1 MQPEIPRIELSL
13 ADERATQALATAVAP
28 HLRRGFVLFLS
39 GELGAGKTA
48 FTRALLRAL
57 GHTGR
62 VQSPT
67 FTLVQSY
74 NLSSFDLYHFDF
86 YRFSSPEEWR
96 EAGFDEH
103 VGGDAAAIVEWPEL
117 GGAGLPAPDVWLRL
131 APDGDAGAA
140 EDARVAT
147 LSAGTEWGRQ
157 CLIGVCDAAR
167 IGLLAGVSLRAASLE
182 PPSP

>member
-1 MQPEIPRIELSL
+1 MQPEILRVELAL
-13 ADERATQALATAVAP
+13 ADERATGALAAAVAP
-28 HLRRGFVLFLS
+28 HIRRGFVLFLS
-39 GELGAGKTA
+39 GDLGAGKTTFA
-48 FTRALLRAL
+48 RAVLRAL

-74 NLSSFDLYHFDF
+74 NLSNFELYHFDF

-103 VGGDAAAIVEWPEL
+103 LGDDVAAIVEWPEL
-117 GGAGLPAPDVWLRL
+117 GATGLPAPDVWLRL
-131 APDGDAGAA
+131 SPDEDPGAG
-140 EDARVAT
+140 EHARVAT
-147 LSAGTEWGRQ
+147 LSGATEWGRQ
-157 CLIGVCDAAR
+157 CLIGVCDAVS
-167 IGLLAGVSLRAASLE
+167 IGLLAGVSLRGASLE